1 MITLQEAKAHTRVDE
16 DMDREDLQILDMIAT
31 AKAHIENYLG
41 RAFPVGE
48 DVPAP
53 VKSAALLLFADLY
66 ENREGQQDVVLYTNR
81 TFALLL
87 NPYRLMSI

>member
-1 MITLQEAKAHTRVDE
+1 MITLDEAKAHTRLNEGV
-16 DMDREDLQILDMIAT
+16 DREDPQLLGMIAT
-31 AKAHIENYLG
+31 AQAHIENYLG
-41 RAFPVGE
+41 RTFPVGE

-66 ENREGQQDVVLYTNR
+66 ENREGQQDVALYTNR